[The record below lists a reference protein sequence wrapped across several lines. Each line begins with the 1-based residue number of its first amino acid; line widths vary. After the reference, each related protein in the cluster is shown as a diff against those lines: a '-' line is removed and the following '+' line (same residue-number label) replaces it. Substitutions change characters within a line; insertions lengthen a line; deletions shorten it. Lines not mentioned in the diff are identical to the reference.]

1 MDDWCIAVA
10 EQTIFLAHP
19 KSAVIEIGPDHARG
33 WRRDTL
39 AHTWRNI
46 TEPQKDSFWLA
57 KLEGPRHKHWRQPQ
71 GRREEVESP
80 QTARLHL
87 LNI

>member
-1 MDDWCIAVA
+1 MMDKSMDRWVNKGRNGKIHDLVSGKIDEQMGDWCIAVA
-10 EQTIFLAHP
+10 EQTIFSARP

-46 TEPQKDSFWLA
+46 TDPQKDSF
-57 KLEGPRHKHWRQPQ
+57 
-71 GRREEVESP
+71 
-80 QTARLHL
+80 
-87 LNI
+87 